1 MSSLSY
7 RSLFVLFFIRDISR
21 NIPVIGS
28 MVLHSRIG
36 HIHLHCCFLQQTSAV
51 KARLLVV
58 RSHSCACISVIENVT
73 NDLLSRAAGHD
84 VVGSVRRRIW
94 RHIRGTCY
102 IPPRARPT
110 AYPGCQRGSI
120 YLSSWHRRGAIA
132 DQRSSYA
139 VFPFDDS
146 DGRRSVQLGGCLD
159 ILHNSLTSVVLSVV
173 YQLVIELS
181 VSEYRVLIA
190 CLTNYCLTLRH

>member
-1 MSSLSY
+1 MSLNVFLVISFIV
-7 RSLFVLFFIRDISR
+7 RVVLHPGVIVFDISR

-28 MVLHSRIG
+28 MVLHSRLG
-36 HIHLHCCFLQQTSAV
+36 HIQLHCCFSQQTSAV

-120 YLSSWHRRGAIA
+120 YLSSWHRQGATV
-132 DQRSSYA
+132 DRRSSYA
-139 VFPFDDS
+139 EAPSGHKLGQVSF
-146 DGRRSVQLGGCLD
+146 RRLRWS
-159 ILHNSLTSVVLSVV
+159 
-173 YQLVIELS
+173 
-181 VSEYRVLIA
+181 
-190 CLTNYCLTLRH
+190 TLRPTWWVSRHPA